1 MKRRIERA
9 KELLLGGELELAQI
23 ALDCGFNDQS
33 HFTRLFVQS
42 QGQSPGKWRRL
53 RYN

>member
-1 MKRRIERA
+1 
-9 KELLLGGELELAQI
+9 LLLGGELELAQI
-23 ALDCGFNDQS
+23 ALDCGFHDQS